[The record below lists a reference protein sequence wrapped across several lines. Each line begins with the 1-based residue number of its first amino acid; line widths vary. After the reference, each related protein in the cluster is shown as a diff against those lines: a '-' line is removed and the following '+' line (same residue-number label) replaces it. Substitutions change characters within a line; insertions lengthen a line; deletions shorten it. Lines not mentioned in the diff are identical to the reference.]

1 MNPRNEVPTLDS
13 EPEALP
19 LEELFG
25 AAIATR
31 TSREKLR
38 EAQRVARTAP
48 SESLEAHQANEI
60 ARRLLFQLEWREV
73 ALVALMDEQVCTCG
87 RVHFWLEGEYI
98 EREHVRDR
106 TARWHILR
114 SGTETVLLPRR
125 IEYRTQKVKICPS
138 CLKEHGYT

>member
-1 MNPRNEVPTLDS
+1 MSHETEILSTP

-25 AAIATR
+25 SAVAAR
-31 TSREKLR
+31 SNREQFR
-38 EAQRVARTAP
+38 EAQNRARLLSP
-48 SESLEAHQANEI
+48 ESKEGREATEI

-73 ALVALMDEQVCTCG
+73 ALVALMDEQVCSCG

-98 EREHVRDR
+98 ERVHVRDK

-114 SGTETVLLPRR
+114 SGAETVVLPRR
-125 IEYRTQKVKICPS
+125 IEYRTQKVKMCPS
-138 CLKEHGYT
+138 CIKDHGYE